1 MTVRDQNLQN
11 IGFLTATF
19 KIHQTATVDDLK
31 DADIGKAVSLS
42 GNYEVSLGTNG
53 GILLGKLVDLSL
65 TDADNGKRVATV
77 QIGGIC
83 TLTSAATTPVI
94 GNRVVVNGD
103 RRGQA
108 GAGAG
113 GLRPRRRQRGQG
125 HGRQRQRQHGC
136 DADIELTPE

>member
-11 IGFLTATF
+11 IGLLTATF

-31 DADIGKAVSLS
+31 DADIGKAVSLT
-42 GNYEVSLGTNG
+42 GNYEVNLGTNG

-94 GNRVVVNGD
+94 GNRVVVNG
-103 RRGQA
+103 A
-108 GAGAG
+108 GAVKQAPVLAAYDPAG
-113 GLRPRRRQRGQG
+113 GNVARGTVISVNG
-125 HGRQRQRQHGC
+125 ST
-136 DADIELTPE
+136 DVTLILN